1 MKKHGKVVL
10 MIFVALMIAPAMA
23 VAMAPK
29 GPNAG
34 GPPPAPVM
42 GPPPMDKHPLA
53 DLQAFKDE
61 MARRQQVVD
70 GIMAPLKPIHEAM
83 AAEIKALQE
92 QYMPKPVEGEKL
104 APPEPEK
111 MQEFLDKVRAIVEKY
126 QTDNAALLKDIAGKM
141 FDERIL
147 HQTNILK
154 IEQDNKDAMVNASW
168 KMFLNPPK
176 FLRQLHEKIM
186 KLRRMHPEAGPDGPP
201 GPPPAPP
208 EGAPGPSTVPG
219 P

>member
-10 MIFVALMIAPAMA
+10 IIFVALMVAPAMA

-29 GPNAG
+29 DPNAC
-34 GPPPAPVM
+34 GPPTPVM
-42 GPPPMDKHPLA
+42 GPPPMEKHPLA

-61 MARRQQVVD
+61 MARHQQVVD
-70 GIMAPLKPIHEAM
+70 GIMAPLQPIHEAM

-92 QYMPKPVEGEKL
+92 QYMPKPVEGEKP

-126 QTDNAALLKDIAGKM
+126 QTDNEALLKDIAGKM

-168 KMFLNPPK
+168 KTFLNPPK
-176 FLRQLHEKIM
+176 FLQQLHEKIM
-186 KLRRMHPEAGPDGPP
+186 RLWRMHPEAGPDGPP
-201 GPPPAPP
+201 GPPPGSDVP
-208 EGAPGPSTVPG
+208 PGPETVPG